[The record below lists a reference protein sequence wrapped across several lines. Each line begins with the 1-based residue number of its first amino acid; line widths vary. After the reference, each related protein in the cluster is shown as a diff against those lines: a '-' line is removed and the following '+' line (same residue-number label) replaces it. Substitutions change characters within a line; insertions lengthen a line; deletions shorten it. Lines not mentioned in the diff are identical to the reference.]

1 MVDEFLAT
9 LLRAAELAAVFAF
22 PFWLRYT
29 FSGLMRRYD
38 GIGYFA
44 VPGMARLSFF
54 SGATFGG
61 TLLYVNHD
69 PTLYYFDTVFAI
81 GGPWDLS
88 LVDFVAVWLNPLRYS
103 PAVLWE
109 RVAALDIHDT
119 LTGFVLTSAGLALL
133 IVAAAVRYFGR
144 QFHWALLK
152 SAAVWLW
159 SAGLAIYVVCAAAW
173 ALNLLNFWA
182 AVLAFLVVR
191 HRSLAEH

>member
-9 LLRAAELAAVFAF
+9 LLRTAELAAAAAL

-29 FSGLMRRYD
+29 LSGLMRRYD

-54 SGATFGG
+54 SGAMFGG
-61 TLLYVNHD
+61 ALLYVNHD
-69 PTLYYFDTVFAI
+69 PSMYYFDTVFAI
-81 GGPWDLS
+81 GGPWDLP
-88 LVDFVAVWLNPLRYS
+88 LIDFVAVWLNPLRYS

-109 RVAALDIHDT
+109 RIAPLDIHDT
-119 LTGFVLTSAGLALL
+119 LSGFVLTSAGLALL
-133 IVAAAVRYFGR
+133 TAAAAVRYFGR
-144 QFHWALLK
+144 QFYWALLK

-159 SAGLAIYVVCAAAW
+159 SAALAIYVVCTVAW
-173 ALNLLNFWA
+173 ALNMLNFWA

-191 HRSLAEH
+191 HRSLVEH